1 MSLPASIGRYTVQR
15 VLGRGGMGTV
25 YLAVD
30 PLIQREV
37 AVKVLPLAGV
47 DEYADR
53 LIAEARVSGR
63 LIHPNIVGVFDVG
76 EEHGQPFVVMPYVP
90 GRTVASILTDPGR
103 PPIGTKLRW
112 MAQLCDALAYAHERR
127 VIHRDIKPTNL
138 LIDEQQNL
146 RVLDFGIAKVLTTSQ
161 IQFTSVGTPAYM
173 APEQYSSDPVDP
185 RTDVFAAGL
194 VFYELI
200 THRRALTGTTP
211 AQIYGQLMA
220 GQLPRVL
227 DAAPDTDPALAA
239 VCERA
244 MSRDPNDRFQTAR
257 AFGDALAD
265 VHQRRVAATIAA
277 PIAEREPP
285 ISTTVPSKPQG
296 PSAPG
301 PDPAPTLATRIDAA
315 AIAPPAAAPV
325 EPVEMFRTPAP
336 AASQAMWAWA
346 VLALA
351 AIAVMCGVF
360 WLSRSG
366 PGRIQVASDLQG
378 TTFWLRP
385 LAGVAAVRL
394 ASNQASV
401 DAGRYEIGGD
411 YIDGDPLLGDPHGTP
426 TTVRQNIDV
435 VAGQATNVNLKM
447 EPTLWRDRFERAV
460 EKPVGPGRAALLEQT
475 YRRLRQMGAL
485 DAVDTARYQQA
496 ASQQQLVKFVNRTI
510 ATDMG
515 TGGAATY
522 QRFDIVRIDGKPE
535 RIALVG
541 SAPPGE
547 ELARGRHNFAAVVD
561 VLHPSGRQSMTC
573 SGGFDVAGG
582 PSALELPVDAIVR
595 RPRTSGGKL
604 TVECQVGAP
613 APFAPSPAPTARPE
627 SATLTVRVQSGGR
640 PLIGA
645 TIVLAYAS
653 DPIPQSLATGVNGTA
668 TFSGLRSGDYRLTA
682 RQGGY
687 RAFTSVV
694 KVAATANLYAVQL
707 DARLAQTTTDEHGRF
722 RINVNPGRFDVFVTG
737 AGTRGGFFE
746 GVSVTTSRG
755 AQLEAT
761 LTTPTHPGANR
772 FTGRGSDDGGT
783 MSGLFVDDH
792 GAPLAGVSINIYP
805 ARTNVGSPTR

>member
-1 MSLPASIGRYTVQR
+1 
-15 VLGRGGMGTV
+15 
-25 YLAVD
+25 
-30 PLIQREV
+30 
-37 AVKVLPLAGV
+37 
-47 DEYADR
+47 
-53 LIAEARVSGR
+53 
-63 LIHPNIVGVFDVG
+63 
-76 EEHGQPFVVMPYVP
+76 
-90 GRTVASILTDPGR
+90 
-103 PPIGTKLRW
+103 
-112 MAQLCDALAYAHERR
+112 

-265 VHQRRVAATIAA
+265 VHQRRGAGPIPA
-277 PIAEREPP
+277 PIAEREAP

-394 ASNQASV
+394 ASNQASGA
-401 DAGRYEIGGD
+401 AGRYEIGG
-411 YIDGDPLLGDPHGTP
+411 
-426 TTVRQNIDV
+426 
-435 VAGQATNVNLKM
+435 
-447 EPTLWRDRFERAV
+447 
-460 EKPVGPGRAALLEQT
+460 EQ
-475 YRRLRQMGAL
+475 
-485 DAVDTARYQQA
+485 
-496 ASQQQLVKFVNRTI
+496 
-510 ATDMG
+510 
-515 TGGAATY
+515 
-522 QRFDIVRIDGKPE
+522 
-535 RIALVG
+535 
-541 SAPPGE
+541 
-547 ELARGRHNFAAVVD
+547 H
-561 VLHPSGRQSMTC
+561 H
-573 SGGFDVAGG
+573 
-582 PSALELPVDAIVR
+582 
-595 RPRTSGGKL
+595 
-604 TVECQVGAP
+604 
-613 APFAPSPAPTARPE
+613 ARP
-627 SATLTVRVQSGGR
+627 
-640 PLIGA
+640 
-645 TIVLAYAS
+645 
-653 DPIPQSLATGVNGTA
+653 
-668 TFSGLRSGDYRLTA
+668 
-682 RQGGY
+682 
-687 RAFTSVV
+687 
-694 KVAATANLYAVQL
+694 
-707 DARLAQTTTDEHGRF
+707 
-722 RINVNPGRFDVFVTG
+722 
-737 AGTRGGFFE
+737 
-746 GVSVTTSRG
+746 
-755 AQLEAT
+755 
-761 LTTPTHPGANR
+761 
-772 FTGRGSDDGGT
+772 
-783 MSGLFVDDH
+783 
-792 GAPLAGVSINIYP
+792 
-805 ARTNVGSPTR
+805 